1 MLLDWRKVRRPVLEV
16 GHKNSHALHFDFKE
30 KQFSWTKVLPNY
42 KQQQQLLLLLSTG
55 LDINLFWI
63 RPAAGAA

>member
-1 MLLDWRKVRRPVLEV
+1 MLLDWRRVRCPVLEV
-16 GHKNSHALHFDFKE
+16 GHKNSHALHLNFKE

-42 KQQQQLLLLLSTG
+42 KQLQLLLSLTG

-63 RPAAGAA
+63 CPAAGAA